1 MPSIKLKGQDT
12 LLRVLSADPN
22 FNQNISDAISISLFQ
37 ISFFWQGVFE
47 VLVLL
52 FYLSVFWYFQS
63 FLLLTVR
70 CFLFIHLF
78 NFGINLLAAPSLV

>member
-1 MPSIKLKGQDT
+1 MPSIKLKGQDAFLECF
-12 LLRVLSADPN
+12 LLTPTSIRLSVTHMEYRSSKSPFLKGAFD
-22 FNQNISDAISISLFQ
+22 
-37 ISFFWQGVFE
+37 